1 MAKHIYMQ
9 IIENTRSLD
18 SAIIVRCDDLRRDL
32 SPNTVLEPC
41 VRMNIYDLAS
51 ISPSSELY
59 LLFSAGLGTVEID
72 LLNRDNFPEIKPN
85 IYMKHNTV
93 FFSVYSCNV
102 TLSATTVDNEA
113 KWDRKLIGENW
124 QSWVFEL

>member
-1 MAKHIYMQ
+1 
-9 IIENTRSLD
+9 
-18 SAIIVRCDDLRRDL
+18 
-32 SPNTVLEPC
+32 
-41 VRMNIYDLAS
+41 MNIYDLAG

-72 LLNRDNFPEIKPN
+72 LLNIDNFPEIKPN

-113 KWDRKLIGENW
+113 KWDRKLIGEN
-124 QSWVFEL
+124 